1 MLLFGF
7 VNSSLWTVSLSAFKM
22 RNAIQKATCFT
33 FAVEFR
39 LKIICHIE
47 PKKNACIKTRWKKM
61 QVDRLMKYTV
71 VIDSA

>member
-1 MLLFGF
+1 MN
-7 VNSSLWTVSLSAFKM
+7 VTVWYLSALKM

-47 PKKNACIKTRWKKM
+47 PKKKCVHKNKKAKM